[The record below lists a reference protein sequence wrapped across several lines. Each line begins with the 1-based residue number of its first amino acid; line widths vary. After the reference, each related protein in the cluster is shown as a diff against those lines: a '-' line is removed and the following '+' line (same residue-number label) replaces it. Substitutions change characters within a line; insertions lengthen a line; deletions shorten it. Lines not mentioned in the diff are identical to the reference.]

1 MERENVRKRLDLN
14 GTWELAFDPEERAAR
29 DAWIQGSWP
38 ASMAKQV
45 TVPSVWNV
53 VQPDAPCVGYYR
65 RSVEIPADWASRA
78 VRLHVEGAC
87 YRLDSWINGKYLG
100 SHEGA
105 YTPFWFN
112 AADFLRY
119 GDTNDIVFRVTSL
132 SLRRRV
138 DGMALKEMPV
148 AKQSWHYAE
157 GGLWGS
163 VWLESVAPVY
173 CDAIA
178 VEPDLRRKCVAL
190 DVSVTNTLPEAV
202 RHVLRVCVID
212 PHEAVV
218 YERSEEIYPPFGA
231 SRYFMLVPVDPPY
244 AWSCDNPNLYHC
256 GIEIV
261 RDELVVD
268 SDSTEFGMRNFTVKD
283 GQFFLNG
290 DPIFVRGI
298 LLQPNYPA
306 GISAPLDCSML
317 ETEVRLAKEAG
328 FNMIRVHLRPAVPGF
343 LDVTDREGM
352 LVYAESSL
360 AWIQESPRLLD
371 HARREVAALI
381 ERDRNHPSVVIW
393 GIFNEHRGPS
403 ARYSDALIRT
413 ARAIDATRVIIDNSG
428 GSLAIDQD
436 FGWIDRATVVPDRSL
451 ARESFQDIHIYAGAP
466 MAREAINLLAAIGS
480 PHQTIDAASLGIGSQ
495 PILEEWH
502 RETRDYPGQIFVS
515 EIGCGGMADLEEMV
529 AGFGD
534 RADLLDAREYAAF
547 RDSLNEGFA
556 ERGLGNVFG
565 SVQELVRQAQHQQ
578 AMGNRRQIEALMTNP
593 RVSGYTVTQLN
604 DLSCEFH
611 AGILDIWRKP
621 KAVFHETKRLQQPR
635 ALILNLSRRAG
646 SIGETVEIAALLVD
660 DIHVGG
666 EEQVEITIV
675 DSSGAERLSRKL
687 KVPPGHGVK
696 HLGRISFT
704 TADPIGMWR
713 IDAKLTDNPRVS
725 VEEAFL
731 VLDAVEQIEAAHES
745 EANIVTA
752 LAPSNLTESQWRLF
766 LEAVQYGKTGIV
778 GDLSPGAHRAT
789 EAFASV
795 GIDVQLQMGIGSWL
809 GCYHWR
815 VDSPLFEGLPS
826 KGLSG
831 EEFAEI
837 LPHYVLSE
845 LGGEVLAGTLTNTQ
859 TRIES
864 ARMLWYSDIEVVP
877 LGSGRLVFCQY
888 RIFDDNLNDAVGRRL
903 RRNLFRIASSREA
916 ATT

>member
-1 MERENVRKRLDLN
+1 MERGNGRKRLDLN
-14 GTWELAFDPEERAAR
+14 GAWELAFDPDERTAR

-38 ASMAKQV
+38 NSVSKHV

-65 RSVEIPADWASRA
+65 RSVRIPADWASGV
-78 VRLHVEGAC
+78 VRLHVAGAC
-87 YRLDSWINGKYLG
+87 YRLDAWVNGEFLG

-112 AADFLRY
+112 ASAVLRY
-119 GDTNDIVFRVTSL
+119 GDTNDIVFRATSL
-132 SLRRRV
+132 SLQRRV
-138 DGMALKEMPV
+138 DGMVLKEMPV

-157 GGLWGS
+157 GGIWGS
-163 VWLESVAPVY
+163 VWMETVAPVY

-178 VEPDLRRKCVAL
+178 VEPDLRRTRVAI

-212 PHEAVV
+212 PHGTVV
-218 YERSEEIYPPFGA
+218 YEHSEEIFPPFGT
-231 SRYFMLVPVDPPY
+231 SRYFTLVPVDSPY
-244 AWSCDNPNLYHC
+244 AWSCENPNLYQC
-256 GIEIV
+256 RIEIV
-261 RDELVVD
+261 RDELVID
-268 SDSTEFGMRNFTVKD
+268 GNSTAFGLRDFTVKD

-290 DPIFVRGI
+290 EPIFVRGI
-298 LLQPNYPA
+298 LLQPNYPV
-306 GISAPLDCSML
+306 GISAPLDDSML

-328 FNMIRVHLRPAVPGF
+328 FNMIRVHLRPAAPGF
-343 LDVTDREGM
+343 LELTDREGM

-381 ERDRNHPSVVIW
+381 ERDQNHPSVVIW

-436 FGWIDRATVVPDRSL
+436 FGWIDRATAVPDRSMS
-451 ARESFQDIHIYAGAP
+451 REYFQDIHIYAGAP
-466 MAREAINLLAAIGS
+466 LAREAINLLAAIGS
-480 PHQTIDAASLGIGSQ
+480 PHQTIDAARLGIGSQ
-495 PILEEWH
+495 PIFDEWQ
-502 RETRDYPGQIFVS
+502 RETRDYQGQIFVS

-529 AGFGD
+529 AGYGD
-534 RADLLDAREYAAF
+534 RTDLLDAREYAAF
-547 RDSLNEGFA
+547 RNSLNEGFA
-556 ERGLGNVFG
+556 KRGLGTVFG
-565 SVQELVRQAQHQQ
+565 SVKELVRQAQHQQ

-621 KAVFHETKRLQQPR
+621 KAVFHETKRLQQSR
-635 ALILNLSRRAG
+635 VLILDLSKRAV
-646 SIGETVEIAALLVD
+646 SIGEKVEIAVVLVD
-660 DIHVGG
+660 EIHVGEG
-666 EEQVEITIV
+666 ERVEITV
-675 DSSGAERLSRKL
+675 FDSSGAERLSRHL
-687 KVPPGHGVK
+687 EAPAGRGVK
-696 HLGRISFT
+696 HLGRISV
-704 TADPIGMWR
+704 TAADSIGMWQIESR
-713 IDAKLTDNPRVS
+713 LSGNPRAS
-725 VEEAFL
+725 VDEALL
-731 VLDAVEQIEAAHES
+731 VLDVVDDIESAQPS
-745 EANIVTA
+745 DANVVTA
-752 LAPSNLTESQWRLF
+752 LAPSMLTEGQWRVF
-766 LEAVQYGKTGIV
+766 LDAVRSGKTGIV
-778 GDLSPGAHRAT
+778 GDLAPGDDRAT
-789 EAFASV
+789 EAFALV

-815 VDSPLFEGLPS
+815 VDSPVFEGLPS

-831 EEFAEI
+831 EVFAEV

-845 LGGEVLAGTLTNTQ
+845 LGGKVLAGTLTNTQ
-859 TRIES
+859 TRIEA
-864 ARMLWYSDIEVVP
+864 ARMLWYSDIELVP

-888 RIFDDNLNDAVGRRL
+888 RIFDDNLKDAVGHRL
-903 RRNLFRIASSREA
+903 RRNLFRFASSRGA
-916 ATT
+916 AIT